1 MTDCREKVVTSDFAE
16 VDIDLVRR
24 ASVLSERTRQHGKG
38 EKTPIKPFR
47 RASNKRNHV
56 SQTMKA
62 MEGKVMR
69 AMRLAN
75 ATDSAVK
82 FAATDMPRPKP
93 GPGEVLVRVRAAG
106 VTPTELIWYP
116 TTHTKDGAPRT
127 NAIPAHEFSGVVA
140 ELGSDVR
147 DFHVGQEIYG
157 MNDWFADGALAEYCI
172 AKPSDI
178 APKPTKLS
186 HIDAAAV
193 PIAALTAWE
202 GLFDRA
208 HLQSG
213 QRVLIHG
220 GSGGVGIFAVQLA
233 HDLGAHVIA
242 TAAARNRDF
251 VKQLGADEFIDY
263 TSQRFEDVARDIDVV
278 FDGVGGET
286 FERSFRVL
294 KPGGNIVTI
303 AASEEAAAE
312 TDERRKK
319 AFFIVEPNQKQ
330 LIEITKLIDAGKL
343 KPVVDAVVPLADA
356 ASAYDGSLKNR
367 QARGKIVVDIAGA

>member
-1 MTDCREKVVTSDFAE
+1 
-16 VDIDLVRR
+16 
-24 ASVLSERTRQHGKG
+24 
-38 EKTPIKPFR
+38 
-47 RASNKRNHV
+47 
-56 SQTMKA
+56 MKA
-62 MEGKVMR
+62 MESKVMR
-69 AMRLAN
+69 AMRLAS

-82 FAATDMPRPKP
+82 FAAADVPQPKP
-93 GPGEVLVRVRAAG
+93 GPGEVLIRVHAAG
-106 VTPTELIWYP
+106 VTATEVIWYP
-116 TTHTKDGAPRT
+116 TTHTKDGGVRT
-127 NAIPAHEFSGVVA
+127 NAIPAHEFSGVIA
-140 ELGSDVR
+140 EVGSDVR
-147 DFHVGQEIYG
+147 DFQPGQEIYG
-157 MNDWFADGALAEYCI
+157 MNDWFADGALAEYTV

-186 HIDAAAV
+186 HIEAAAV
-193 PIAALTAWE
+193 PVAALTAWQ
-202 GLFDRA
+202 GLIDRA
-208 HLQSG
+208 DLQSG

-220 GSGGVGIFAVQLA
+220 ASGGVGVFAVQLA
-233 HDLGAHVIA
+233 HELGAHVTA

-263 TSQRFEDVARDIDVV
+263 TAQRFEEVARDIDVV

-294 KPGGNIVTI
+294 RPGGHIVTI

-330 LIEITKLIDAGKL
+330 LIEIAKLIDAGKL

-367 QARGKIVVDIAGA
+367 QGRGKIVVDIAGT